1 MSFGLGSSILFFSSM
16 TDCFGDLDV
25 LILPSFFLLS
35 TSFASAFAYI
45 FMSRHWTFESTGF
58 SLFIDS
64 SLLLDYSEL
73 FFLRLLDS
81 L

>member
-1 MSFGLGSSILFFSSM
+1 MSFGLGSSVLFFSSM
-16 TDCFGDLDV
+16 TDCFGDLDAFTW
-25 LILPSFFLLS
+25 SFFLLS